1 MMGKDDDDDFL
12 TIQYQKLSL
21 CYNFTECNNYY
32 DNNDTIILASAITL
46 DDELYEEKKE
56 DHNTINRTS
65 DLNLTIFFF

>member
-1 MMGKDDDDDFL
+1 MGKDDDDDFL

-21 CYNFTECNNYY
+21 CYNFTEGNHNYNN
-32 DNNDTIILASAITL
+32 DDTIILASAITL
-46 DDELYEEKKE
+46 DDDELYEEKKE

>member
-1 MMGKDDDDDFL
+1 MMMIFL

-46 DDELYEEKKE
+46 DDDDELYEEKKE

>member
-1 MMGKDDDDDFL
+1 MGKDDDDFFDYS
-12 TIQYQKLSL
+12 ISKAPL
-21 CYNFTECNNYY
+21 CYNFTECNNDY
-32 DNNDTIILASAITL
+32 DNDETIILASAITL

>member
-1 MMGKDDDDDFL
+1 MGKDNDYDNL

-21 CYNFTECNNYY
+21 CYNFTECNNDY